1 MDDPYVA
8 WRVEYDRKKAAER
21 QENKRKF
28 EAECLQEDRVTAAKR
43 HKEDEQVKRHRK
55 DKMVEFEPRITLTNA
70 LDLLGLSRETHPT
83 MEDIYAGWTWRMV
96 GLCATY
102 SSSESEVKRITQARN
117 ALIHSTVKYLG
128 LELNVPQMDHKQ
140 AAAFLEIPESAD
152 SGEIRRALERIVYGV
167 MPPTNGLE
175 RYTREAT
182 IARAVAIMRNNLE
195 G

>member
-102 SSSESEVKRITQARN
+102 SSSDSEVKRIMRARD
-117 ALIHSTVKYLG
+117 ALMHSTVKYLG
-128 LELNVPQMDHKQ
+128 LDVKCAKRKCTTTTMIQGIKDGAKERVRGHLLTPGGDKGGGQEV
-140 AAAFLEIPESAD
+140 
-152 SGEIRRALERIVYGV
+152 ALR
-167 MPPTNGLE
+167 L
-175 RYTREAT
+175 
-182 IARAVAIMRNNLE
+182 
-195 G
+195 

>member
-96 GLCATY
+96 GLCSTY
-102 SSSESEVKRITQARN
+102 SSSDSEVKRIMRARD
-117 ALIHSTVKYLG
+117 ALMHSTVKYLG
-128 LELNVPQMDHKQ
+128 LDVNVQ
-140 AAAFLEIPESAD
+140 
-152 SGEIRRALERIVYGV
+152 
-167 MPPTNGLE
+167 NGSVL
-175 RYTREAT
+175 R
-182 IARAVAIMRNNLE
+182 LQ
-195 G
+195 